1 MAKEPNPSSWIVLV
15 LQAGSGGGRKVG
27 GYPAMGRVE
36 TRKDP
41 AILLPR
47 GGRWQG
53 IYVLFVFLHIAYRRE
68 FTMGGLGMGE
78 SPG

>member
-1 MAKEPNPSSWIVLV
+1 
-15 LQAGSGGGRKVG
+15 
-27 GYPAMGRVE
+27 MGRVE

-78 SPG
+78 SPGKGCGWWWCGCGHRLRRSSMRAV